1 MQVSTFLRSTQGMYV
16 MTTKPTG
23 GREGVREERYLDIH
37 TTYLYVGRYLK
48 ERERE
53 RAGECE

>member
-1 MQVSTFLRSTQGMYV
+1 MYV

>member
-37 TTYLYVGRYLK
+37 TTYLK